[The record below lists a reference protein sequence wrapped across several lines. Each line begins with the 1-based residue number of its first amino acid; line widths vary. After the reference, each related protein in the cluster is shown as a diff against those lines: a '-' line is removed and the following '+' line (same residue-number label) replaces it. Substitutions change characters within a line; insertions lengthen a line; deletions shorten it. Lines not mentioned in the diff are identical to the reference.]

1 MLLLALQTARIN
13 VIAWD
18 ALFKPSAKSAR
29 YLDHLFA
36 ETSTYYFH
44 SQAHCSFFFFFLTR
58 EALQV
63 KKPLITV
70 YEENV
75 EYGGK

>member
-1 MLLLALQTARIN
+1 MGTL
-13 VIAWD
+13 D
-18 ALFKPSAKSAR
+18 AGNPKLEESVEGG
-29 YLDHLFA
+29 L
-36 ETSTYYFH
+36 ETG
-44 SQAHCSFFFFFLTR
+44 SFFFFFLTR

-75 EYGGK
+75 EYGGKRRQVLRRLYAPTNA